1 MFVDNIVEKHWLSVD
16 GKTVFSTKYV
26 GRSFGE
32 VTSID
37 RFTHPNLEI
46 KGVFKIPS
54 IGIHVQVH
62 DTKTNKIYWY
72 IVA

>member
-16 GKTVFSTKYV
+16 GKVHKTKYV
-26 GRSFGE
+26 GRSFGD

-37 RFTHPNLEI
+37 KRTHPNLEI
-46 KGVFKIPS
+46 KGVFKISS

-62 DTKTNKIYWY
+62 DKKTNKIYWY